1 MSKNETEIKKTSHG
15 ATWIIL
21 GAALGV
27 AAVTLF
33 TKRRHNERFDVTTV
47 IDACDRAA
55 AKLDEILTGE
65 QMAQAG

>member
-1 MSKNETEIKKTSHG
+1 
-15 ATWIIL
+15 
-21 GAALGV
+21 
-27 AAVTLF
+27 
-33 TKRRHNERFDVTTV
+33 V